1 MEINFPKPPRVG
13 KPKTTNRYR
22 FEIALDSTRDADVI
36 EILEKQVNKS
46 DYIRRLVRKDA
57 Q

>member
-1 MEINFPKPPRVG
+1 MQINFPKPPRVG
-13 KPKTTNRYR
+13 KPKTTSRYR